1 MSYDM
6 LFDQKPSEEKWKEL
20 ENEFWQKEEREKQE
34 HYQIYQDEENN

>member
-20 ENEFWQKEEREKQE
+20 DTEIRWKEENEKQE
-34 HYQIYQDEENN
+34 HYQLSE